1 MANFEQQNNSV
12 DGHVWIFSGERST
25 TGEGGAQEK
34 GRQSFQ
40 TELEILSQ
48 FGEVIYTSNTPQ
60 SQLVN
65 QCHPFGFTNYLSEP
79 IYSLKAQKYSNV
91 LPRYNRTC

>member
-12 DGHVWIFSGERST
+12 DGHVWVFSGERST

-40 TELEILSQ
+40 TELEIISQ
-48 FGEVIYTSNTPQ
+48 FGEVI
-60 SQLVN
+60 
-65 QCHPFGFTNYLSEP
+65 
-79 IYSLKAQKYSNV
+79 
-91 LPRYNRTC
+91 